1 VNIFESTGS
10 APGGARHATMTGLKN
25 EMSLPRP
32 ARVIPSV
39 RALSARALSTPEP
52 FVRLFTRRVQQEGAL
67 DLTQGDYKNADFKP
81 HPEVV
86 RAAQRITR
94 NTVHSYGPAVGR
106 MDVRSEV
113 AEFFNRDGL
122 FDYPDSEVRFLPDE
136 VLFTPG
142 TRSGLAF
149 VLEVLGADGSGV
161 VVPRPSWEYDW
172 FVERAGKKV
181 VELPTSAPDFLPD
194 PEELAWLLGQGGIS
208 SVILN
213 NPHNPTGRV
222 YPRALVEELVGVA
235 AKHRCYVLYDSV
247 YQRLD
252 YVGWFVN
259 PAFARPEWRD
269 WVVSL
274 SGLSK
279 MDMFGASTGTRACW
293 LVISDQIR
301 SDGVRA
307 REILANLSAW
317 LVATPSTLAQDWA
330 LAALQSPLAALRRPS
345 PYMRERRDF
354 MARAADELAPLGVE
368 RTDFGGTFYSPLA
381 FPGLVGEPFDR
392 LRNGIHEKAVVKD
405 SVDAFEFLLS
415 GGVGG
420 IPFAAFAGGGESAGR
435 YGTWQRLSYG
445 SKDVKERAVFVDRVR
460 TRIAK
465 QGRLGASAPA
475 AAASRPPAPQ
485 DAVWESV
492 CTADGYDA
500 LEGLDP
506 KEFAAVRRRFLD
518 APRGETLRLTGTK
531 HPDSTAHRAE
541 QLGRALR
548 TAPDGAPDRARLA
561 LTHLE
566 WNPLME
572 ARSEYEE
579 SLADLRGPCSE
590 VLLDMEGR
598 QVSPEWL
605 DLPEKV
611 VLALLRYGIV
621 PGEDRHLLFR
631 VPNPFIEQD
640 EEKVAKIL
648 ACVARANVLFLLAC
662 ERLGIVP
669 SQNAIYEITV
679 PQVNS
684 TTEIGAVVK
693 IGTLYLQ
700 AVEGLFGGS
709 PERRDAFL
717 VERVPE
723 ARRGELLARV
733 ARVRLVPLCENVGAL
748 ARLPDL
754 LEAFY
759 LALER
764 GLEVEG
770 LPTPAIFRT
779 AFDRPEATVR
789 VFVAMSDTAEQ
800 SGKLA
805 TDAACAL
812 AVSGREEAERRLA
825 THARRV
831 GEPPPS
837 VTFLIGA
844 GRAGFRGGLDPTH
857 PGVLRQFAR
866 ADGVT
871 LQGIRA
877 DAPEEAA
884 RLASAFRAEVAAR
897 ARDRGLPLPA
907 ADAESLSRLLEGGVK
922 AHTETLLRIAPL
934 LAPFGSLVPQT
945 RVRIRATGSVNY
957 GRSIP
962 TYPEE
967 WGGGKALPDNRDL
980 RDAWPEGVTLPRAI
994 IYNLACTTLGLPA
1007 VTSDLAVLDRRAA
1020 VLLDRHAPGYR
1031 EIVASELPCFV
1042 KESAA
1047 LVFGRKLAET
1057 TARRCQRAAAALWVD
1072 ARTREEL
1079 VAPTCLFAMEYLR
1092 YLAEDSESWDETKEH
1107 ESQTTREEELIR
1119 ETSSVA
1125 FAALCTERPG
1135 DRWPV
1140 LQTLVDAEDASRLL
1154 LAREL
1159 TLEEK
1164 REFVDL
1170 RIEGWLRTLS
1180 DALAPELRREWSRL
1194 RELGQD
1200 ELTLDAIQ
1208 RLVALEGLRGSRG
1221 A

>member
-1 VNIFESTGS
+1 LKTDTPSIGHACGGPS
-10 APGGARHATMTGLKN
+10 AG
-25 EMSLPRP
+25 
-32 ARVIPSV
+32 
-39 RALSARALSTPEP
+39 ALSARALSTPEP
-52 FVRLFTRRVQQEGAL
+52 FVRLFSRRVQQEGAL
-67 DLTQGDYKNADFKP
+67 DLTQGDYKNADFAP

-122 FDYPDSEVRFLPDE
+122 RDYPDSPVRFQPDE

-172 FVERAGKKV
+172 FVERAGKRV

-194 PEELAWLLGQGGIS
+194 PEELGRLLDRGGVS

-222 YPRALVEELVGVA
+222 YPRALVEDLVRVA
-235 AKHRCYVLYDSV
+235 VRRRAYVLYDSV

-259 PAFARPEWRD
+259 PAFAGPEWRD
-269 WVVSL
+269 WVVTL

-293 LVISDQIR
+293 MVISDQIR
-301 SDGVRA
+301 SNGVRA

-392 LRNGIHEKAVVKD
+392 LRNGIHERAVVED
-405 SVDAFEFLLS
+405 SVDAFELLLS

-420 IPFAAFAGGGESAGR
+420 IPFAAFAGGAEGARRR

-445 SKDVKERAVFVDRVR
+445 SKDVKELAVFMDRVR
-460 TRIAK
+460 SRIAK
-465 QGRLGASAPA
+465 QGRLGSSAPA
-475 AAASRPPAPQ
+475 PVAERPRAPHG
-485 DAVWESV
+485 AVWESA
-492 CTADGYDA
+492 CTASGYDA
-500 LEGLDP
+500 LDGLDP
-506 KEFAAVRRRFLD
+506 GAFRAARRRFLED
-518 APRGETLRLTGTK
+518 PRHESLRLTGTK

-541 QLGRALR
+541 QLERALSA
-548 TAPDGAPDRARLA
+548 APGGAPDRARLV

-566 WNPLME
+566 WNPLMD
-572 ARSEYEE
+572 ARLEYEE
-579 SLADLRGPCSE
+579 SIQDLLGPCSE
-590 VLLDMEGR
+590 VLLDLEGR
-598 QVSPEWL
+598 QISPEWL

-611 VLALLRYGIV
+611 VLALLRHGIV

-648 ACVARANVLFLLAC
+648 ASVARANVLFHLAG
-662 ERLGIVP
+662 ERVGFRP
-669 SQNAIYEITV
+669 SQNAIHELTV

-684 TTEIGAVVK
+684 TAEIGAVVK

-700 AVEGLFGGS
+700 AVAGLFDGP
-709 PERRDAFL
+709 PERVDAFL
-717 VERVPE
+717 AGRVPE
-723 ARRGELLARV
+723 PRRRELRARV

-748 ARLPDL
+748 AHLPDL

-764 GLEVEG
+764 GLGVED
-770 LPTPAIFRT
+770 LPTPGTFRT
-779 AFDRPEATVR
+779 SFDRPEAMVR

-805 TDAACAL
+805 TDAACTLAL
-812 AVSGREEAERRLA
+812 AGREAAERRLA
-825 THARRV
+825 GHARRL
-831 GEPPPS
+831 GEPVPS

-844 GRAGFRGGLDPTH
+844 GRAGFRGGFDAGH
-857 PGVLRQFAR
+857 PGVLAQFSR

-877 DAPEEAA
+877 DAPEEAV
-884 RLASAFRAEVAAR
+884 RLASALRAEVAAR
-897 ARDRGLPLPA
+897 AAAKDREPALSA
-907 ADAESLSRLLEGGVK
+907 ADGDSLTRLLESGVK
-922 AHTETLLRIAPL
+922 AHTETLLRTAPL

-945 RVRIRATGSVNY
+945 RVRIRATGSANY

-962 TYPEE
+962 VYPEE

-994 IYNLACTTLGLPA
+994 VYNLGCTTLGLPA

-1020 VLLDRHAPGYR
+1020 LLLERHAPGYR

-1042 KESAA
+1042 KEAAA

-1057 TARRCQRAAAALWVD
+1057 TARRCLRAAAALWVD
-1072 ARTREEL
+1072 ARPREEL

-1107 ESQTTREEELIR
+1107 ESRTTREEELIR

-1125 FAALCTERPG
+1125 FVALCAERPG
-1135 DRWPV
+1135 DRWPL
-1140 LQTLVDAEDASRLL
+1140 LQTLVDAEEASRLL

-1159 TLEEK
+1159 LLEEK

-1170 RIEGWLRTLS
+1170 RIEGWLRTLPDS
-1180 DALAPELRREWSRL
+1180 LSAELRREWSRL
-1194 RELGQD
+1194 RELKED
-1200 ELTLDAIQ
+1200 DLTLDAIQ
-1208 RLVALEGLRGSRG
+1208 RLVALEKLRGSRG

>member
-1 VNIFESTGS
+1 MKTK
-10 APGGARHATMTGLKN
+10 ATSPK
-25 EMSLPRP
+25 P
-32 ARVIPSV
+32 ARRTPSQGG
-39 RALSARALSTPEP
+39 LSARALSTPEP
-52 FVRLFTRRVQQEGAL
+52 FVRFFSRRVQQEGAL
-67 DLTQGDYKNADFKP
+67 DLTQGDYKNADFAP

-122 FDYPDSEVRFLPDE
+122 LDYPDSEVRFLPDE

-142 TRSGLAF
+142 TRAGLAI

-172 FVERAGKKV
+172 FVERAGKRV
-181 VELPTSAPDFLPD
+181 VDLPTSAPEFLPD
-194 PEELAWLLGQGGIS
+194 PEALDRLLRKGGIS

-222 YPRALVEELVGVA
+222 YPRALVEDLVRVA
-235 AKHRCYVLYDSV
+235 VKHRCYVLYDSV

-259 PAFARPEWRD
+259 PAFAHPEWRD

-279 MDMFGASTGTRACW
+279 MDMFGASTGARACW

-301 SDGVRA
+301 ANGVRA

-354 MARAADELAPLGVE
+354 MVRAADELRPLGVE

-405 SVDAFEFLLS
+405 SVDAFELLLS

-420 IPFAAFAGGGESAGR
+420 IPFVAFAGGREGAAR
-435 YGTWQRLSYG
+435 FGTWQRLSYG
-445 SKDVKERAVFVDRVR
+445 SKDVKELAVFMDRVR
-460 TRIAK
+460 ARITK
-465 QGRLGASAPA
+465 QGQLGSSAPA
-475 AAASRPPAPQ
+475 VAARARTPQ

-492 CTADGYDA
+492 CTAQGYDA
-500 LEGLDP
+500 LDGLEA
-506 KEFAAVRRRFLD
+506 KAFAAARKRFLED
-518 APRGETLRLTGTK
+518 PRHEALRLTGTK

-541 QLGRALR
+541 QLDRALR
-548 TAPDGAPDRARLA
+548 AAPEGSPDQARLA

-566 WNPLME
+566 WHPLME
-572 ARSEYEE
+572 ARLEYEE
-579 SLADLRGPCSE
+579 SIADLLGPCSE
-590 VLLDMEGR
+590 VLLDLEGR
-598 QVSPEWL
+598 QISPDWL
-605 DLPEKV
+605 DVPERV
-611 VLALLRYGIV
+611 VLALLRHGIV

-640 EEKVAKIL
+640 EEKVSKIL
-648 ACVARANVLFLLAC
+648 ASVARANVLFHLAC
-662 ERLGIVP
+662 ERVGIAP
-669 SQNAIYEITV
+669 KQNAIHEITV

-684 TTEIGAVVK
+684 TAEIGAVVK
-693 IGTLYLQ
+693 VGTLYLQ
-700 AVEGLFGGS
+700 AVAGLLDGP
-709 PERRDAFL
+709 PEHVDAFL
-717 VERVPE
+717 GKRVPK
-723 ARRGELLARV
+723 ARRAELLARV

-748 ARLPDL
+748 AHLPDL

-764 GLEVEG
+764 GVG
-770 LPTPAIFRT
+770 VADLPTPGIFRT
-779 AFDRPEATVR
+779 SFDRAEAVVR

-800 SGKLA
+800 SGKIA
-805 TDAACAL
+805 TDVAYTLAL
-812 AVSGREEAERRLA
+812 AGREEAERRLA
-825 THARRV
+825 AHARRLS
-831 GEPPPS
+831 EPAPS

-844 GRAGFRGGLDPTH
+844 GRAGFRGGFDPAH

-871 LQGIRA
+871 MQGIRA
-877 DAPEEAA
+877 DAPEAAA
-884 RLASAFRAEVAAR
+884 RLAAAFRAEVAAR
-897 ARDRGLPLPA
+897 AAAKDSGPALPA
-907 ADAESLSRLLEGGVK
+907 PDAEALRKLLEAGVK

-967 WGGGKALPDNRDL
+967 WGGGKRP
-980 RDAWPEGVTLPRAI
+980 PRQ
-994 IYNLACTTLGLPA
+994 P
-1007 VTSDLAVLDRRAA
+1007 R
-1020 VLLDRHAPGYR
+1020 P
-1031 EIVASELPCFV
+1031 
-1042 KESAA
+1042 
-1047 LVFGRKLAET
+1047 
-1057 TARRCQRAAAALWVD
+1057 ARR
-1072 ARTREEL
+1072 
-1079 VAPTCLFAMEYLR
+1079 
-1092 YLAEDSESWDETKEH
+1092 LAGGSH
-1107 ESQTTREEELIR
+1107 PP
-1119 ETSSVA
+1119 A
-1125 FAALCTERPG
+1125 G
-1135 DRWPV
+1135 DR
-1140 LQTLVDAEDASRLL
+1140 LQPRLHDPRP
-1154 LAREL
+1154 AR
-1159 TLEEK
+1159 
-1164 REFVDL
+1164 R
-1170 RIEGWLRTLS
+1170 
-1180 DALAPELRREWSRL
+1180 
-1194 RELGQD
+1194 
-1200 ELTLDAIQ
+1200 
-1208 RLVALEGLRGSRG
+1208 
-1221 A
+1221 

>member
-1 VNIFESTGS
+1 V
-10 APGGARHATMTGLKN
+10 
-25 EMSLPRP
+25 
-32 ARVIPSV
+32 
-39 RALSARALSTPEP
+39 LSARALSTPEP
-52 FVRLFTRRVQQEGAL
+52 YVRFFSRRVQQEGAL

-122 FDYPDSEVRFLPDE
+122 LDYPDSEVRFLPDE

-149 VLEVLGADGSGV
+149 VLEVLGEDGAGV

-172 FVERAGKKV
+172 FVERAGKHV
-181 VELPTSAPDFLPD
+181 IELPTASPDFLPD
-194 PEELAWLLGQGGIS
+194 PGDLARLLARGGAS
-208 SVILN
+208 ALILN

-222 YPRALVEELVGVA
+222 YPRALVEDIVRVA
-235 AKHRCYVLYDSV
+235 VEHEVFVLYDSV

-259 PAFARPEWRD
+259 PAFANPEWRD

-279 MDMFGASTGTRACW
+279 MDMFGASTGARACW
-293 LVISDQIR
+293 MVISDEIR
-301 SDGVRA
+301 SNGIKA

-330 LAALQSPLAALRRPS
+330 LAALQSPLAGLRRPS

-354 MARAADELAPLGVE
+354 MLHAADELAPLGVE

-392 LRNGIHEKAVVKD
+392 LRHGVHEKAVVKD
-405 SVDAFEFLLS
+405 SIDAFEFLLA

-420 IPFAAFAGGGESAGR
+420 IPFAAFGGTDAAR

-445 SKDVKERAVFVDRVR
+445 SKDVKELAVFIDRVR
-460 TRIAK
+460 ARLEK
-465 QGRLGASAPA
+465 QGRLGSSAPA
-475 AAASRPPAPQ
+475 AVAADARD
-485 DAVWESV
+485 DAVWASV
-492 CTADGYDA
+492 CTADRFDA
-500 LEGLDP
+500 LDGLDP
-506 KEFAAVRRRFLD
+506 KAFAAARKARTATASDDVR
-518 APRGETLRLTGTK
+518 RLTGTK
-531 HPDSTAHRAE
+531 HPDSTAHRSE
-541 QLGRALR
+541 QLARALR
-548 TAPDGAPDRARLA
+548 ATEGASDRARAA

-572 ARSEYEE
+572 ARDEFAE
-579 SLADLRGPCSE
+579 SIRDLLGPCNE
-590 VLLDMEGR
+590 VLLDLEGR
-598 QVSPEWL
+598 QISPDWL
-605 DLPEKV
+605 DVPEKV
-611 VLALLRYGIV
+611 VLALLRHGIV

-640 EEKVAKIL
+640 EEKVSKIL
-648 ACVARANVLFLLAC
+648 ASVARTNVLFHLAC
-662 ERLGIVP
+662 ETLGVEP
-669 SQNAIYEITV
+669 QQNAIHELTI

-684 TTEIGAVVK
+684 SAEIGAVVK
-693 IGTLYLQ
+693 IGSLYIK
-700 AVEGLFGGS
+700 AAAELFADSGDFS
-709 PERRDAFL
+709 DAFL
-717 VERVPE
+717 R
-723 ARRGELLARV
+723 ARV
-733 ARVRLVPLCENVGAL
+733 AESRREALLEKVTRVRLVPLCENVGAL

-764 GLEVEG
+764 GIGAEE
-770 LPTPAIFRT
+770 LPTPRTFRT
-779 AFDRPEATVR
+779 AFSRQEATVR

-800 SGKLA
+800 SGKIA
-805 TDAACAL
+805 TDAALAL
-812 AVSGREEAERRLA
+812 ALSSRSEAERRLA
-825 THARRV
+825 VHARRV
-831 GEPPPS
+831 DEPAPA
-837 VTFLIGA
+837 VTFLVGA
-844 GRAGFRGGLDPTH
+844 GRAGFRGGFDPAH
-857 PGVLRQFAR
+857 SGVLRQFAR
-866 ADGVT
+866 AEGVT
-871 LQGIRA
+871 VQGIRA
-877 DAPEEAA
+877 DAPAEAEKLAAAFRSEAA
-884 RLASAFRAEVAAR
+884 TRAR
-897 ARDRGLPLPA
+897 ARGSALPVTD
-907 ADAESLSRLLEGGVK
+907 ADSLTRLLEAGVR

-967 WGGGKALPDNRDL
+967 WGGGEALPDNREL

-994 IYNLACTTLGLPA
+994 VYNLASTTLGLPA

-1020 VLLDRHAPGYR
+1020 VLLDRNAPGYR
-1031 EIVASELPCFV
+1031 EIVSSELPCFV
-1042 KESAA
+1042 RESAA

-1057 TARRCQRAAAALWVD
+1057 AARRCQRAAAAVWVD

-1092 YLAEDSESWDETKEH
+1092 YLAEESESWDETKQH

-1125 FAALCTERPG
+1125 FAALCAERPG

-1140 LQTLVDAEDASRLL
+1140 LQTLVDAEDAPRLL

-1159 TLEEK
+1159 TIEEK

-1180 DALAPELRREWSRL
+1180 DTLAPELRREWARL
-1194 RELGQD
+1194 RELSHD

-1208 RLVALEGLRGSRG
+1208 RLIALEVLRGGRG

>member
-1 VNIFESTGS
+1 METN
-10 APGGARHATMTGLKN
+10 APPHILRAHAG
-25 EMSLPRP
+25 
-32 ARVIPSV
+32 RV
-39 RALSARALSTPEP
+39 LSARALSTPEP
-52 FVRLFTRRVQQEGAL
+52 YVRFFSRRVQQEGAL

-122 FDYPDSEVRFLPDE
+122 KDYPHSGVRFQPDE

-142 TRSGLAF
+142 TRAGLAF
-149 VLEVLGADGSGV
+149 VLEVLGEDGSGV
-161 VVPRPSWEYDW
+161 VVARPSWEYDW
-172 FVERAGKKV
+172 FIERAGKRV
-181 VELPTSAPDFLPD
+181 VEFFTSTPDFFPD
-194 PEELAWLLGQGGIS
+194 PEALDRLLKKGGVS
-208 SVILN
+208 SLILN

-222 YPRALVEELVGVA
+222 YPRALVEELVRVA
-235 AKHRCYVLYDSV
+235 VENRVYVLYDSV

-259 PAFARPEWRD
+259 PAFANPEWRD
-269 WVVSL
+269 WVVTL

-279 MDMFGASTGTRACW
+279 MDMFGASTGARACW
-293 LVISDQIR
+293 MVLSDEIR
-301 SDGVRA
+301 ANGVKA

-354 MARAADELAPLGVE
+354 MAQAADELAPLGVE

-392 LRNGIHEKAVVKD
+392 LRRGVHERAVVQD
-405 SVDAFEFLLS
+405 SEDAFEYLLA

-420 IPFAAFAGGGESAGR
+420 IPFVAFAGGAEGKSR

-445 SKDVKERAVFVDRVR
+445 SKDVKELAVFIDRVR
-460 TRIAK
+460 ARLQK
-465 QGRLGASAPA
+465 QGRLGSSVPA
-475 AAASRPPAPQ
+475 AVAARAPRPE

-492 CTADGYDA
+492 CTAERYEALDA
-500 LEGLDP
+500 LDP
-506 KEFAAVRRRFLD
+506 RAFAAARRRFLEN
-518 APRGETLRLTGTK
+518 PRHEALRLTGTK

-541 QLGRALR
+541 QLERALR
-548 TAPDGAPDRARLA
+548 AAEAAPDRTHAA

-566 WNPLME
+566 WDSLME
-572 ARSEYEE
+572 ARLEFEE
-579 SLADLRGPCSE
+579 SIRDLLGPCSE
-590 VLLDMEGR
+590 VLIDLEGR
-598 QVSPEWL
+598 QISPDWL
-605 DLPEKV
+605 DVPEKV
-611 VLALLRYGIV
+611 VLALLRHGIV

-640 EEKVAKIL
+640 EEKVSKIL
-648 ACVARANVLFLLAC
+648 ASAARTNVLFHLAC
-662 ERLGIVP
+662 EKVGTEPR
-669 SQNAIYEITV
+669 QNAICELTI

-684 TTEIGAVVK
+684 TAELGAVVK
-693 IGTLYLQ
+693 IGSLYLK
-700 AVEGLFGGS
+700 AAAGLFEASGEG
-709 PERRDAFL
+709 RDAFL
-717 VERVPE
+717 SSRVPE
-723 ARRGELLARV
+723 GRREALLERV
-733 ARVRLVPLCENVGAL
+733 KRVRLVPLCENVGAL
-748 ARLPDL
+748 AHLPDL

-764 GLEVEG
+764 GMG
-770 LPTPAIFRT
+770 ADDLPTPATFRT
-779 AFDRPEATVR
+779 VFGGSEATLR

-800 SGKLA
+800 SGKIA
-805 TDAACAL
+805 TDAALAL
-812 AVSGREEAERRLA
+812 ALAGRGEAERRLA
-825 THARRV
+825 AHARRL

-837 VTFLIGA
+837 VTFLVGA
-844 GRAGFRGGLDPTH
+844 GRAGFRGGFDPTH
-857 PGVLRQFAR
+857 PGVLKQFSR
-866 ADGVT
+866 AEGVT

-877 DAPEEAA
+877 DAPQEAE
-884 RLASAFRAEVAAR
+884 RLAALFRAEVAAR
-897 ARDRGLPLPA
+897 GGDRGPGMPSV
-907 ADAESLSRLLEGGVK
+907 DAESLTKLLEAGVK

-967 WGGGKALPDNRDL
+967 WGGGGSLPDNRDL

-994 IYNLACTTLGLPA
+994 VYNLAATTFGLPA
-1007 VTSDLAVLDRRAA
+1007 VTSDLVALDRRAA

-1042 KESAA
+1042 RESVA
-1047 LVFGRKLAET
+1047 LVFGRRLAET
-1057 TARRCQRAAAALWVD
+1057 AARRCQRAAAALWVD
-1072 ARTREEL
+1072 ARPREEL
-1079 VAPTCLFAMEYLR
+1079 VEPTCLFAMEYLR

-1107 ESQTTREEELIR
+1107 ESQTTREEELVR

-1125 FAALCTERPG
+1125 FVALCAERPG
-1135 DRWPV
+1135 DRWPL
-1140 LQTLVDAEDASRLL
+1140 LQTLVDAEDGPRLL
-1154 LAREL
+1154 LSREL

-1170 RIEGWLRTLS
+1170 RIEGWLRTL
-1180 DALAPELRREWSRL
+1180 AEPLGRELRREWSRL
-1194 RELGQD
+1194 REMSED

-1208 RLVALEGLRGSRG
+1208 RLIALEKLRGGRG

>member
-1 VNIFESTGS
+1 LKTK
-10 APGGARHATMTGLKN
+10 APSPKH
-25 EMSLPRP
+25 PR
-32 ARVIPSV
+32 RSPSV
-39 RALSARALSTPEP
+39 DGLSARALSTPEP
-52 FVRLFTRRVQQEGAL
+52 FVRFFARRVQQEGAL
-67 DLTQGDYKNADFKP
+67 DLTQGDYKNADFAP

-122 FDYPDSEVRFLPDE
+122 LDYPDSEVRFLPDE

-142 TRSGLAF
+142 TRAGLAF

-172 FVERAGKKV
+172 FVERAGKTV
-181 VELPTSAPDFLPD
+181 VDLPTSAPEFLPD
-194 PEELAWLLGQGGIS
+194 PEALDRLLKKGGIS

-222 YPRALVEELVGVA
+222 YPRALVEELVRVA
-235 AKHRCYVLYDSV
+235 VKHRCYVLYDSV

-259 PAFARPEWRD
+259 PAFAHPEWRD

-279 MDMFGASTGTRACW
+279 MDMFGASTGARACW

-301 SDGVRA
+301 ANGVRA

-354 MARAADELAPLGVE
+354 MVQAADELRPLGVE

-405 SVDAFEFLLS
+405 SVDAFELLLS

-420 IPFAAFAGGGESAGR
+420 IPFVAFAGGREGAAR
-435 YGTWQRLSYG
+435 FGTWQRLSYG
-445 SKDVKERAVFVDRVR
+445 SKDVKELAVFMDRVR
-460 TRIAK
+460 ARITK
-465 QGRLGASAPA
+465 QGQLGSSAP
-475 AAASRPPAPQ
+475 PPARTVQ
-485 DAVWESV
+485 DSVWESV
-492 CTADGYDA
+492 CTAQGYDA
-500 LEGLDP
+500 LDGLDARA
-506 KEFAAVRRRFLD
+506 FATARRRFLED
-518 APRGETLRLTGTK
+518 PRHEALRLTGTK

-541 QLGRALR
+541 QLERALR
-548 TAPDGAPDRARLA
+548 AAPEDAPDRARLA

-566 WNPLME
+566 WHPLME
-572 ARSEYEE
+572 ARLEYEE
-579 SLADLRGPCSE
+579 SIADLLGPCSE
-590 VLLDMEGR
+590 VLLDLEGR
-598 QVSPEWL
+598 QISPDWL
-605 DLPEKV
+605 DVPERV
-611 VLALLRYGIV
+611 VLALLRHGIV

-640 EEKVAKIL
+640 EEKVSKIL
-648 ACVARANVLFLLAC
+648 ASVARANVLFHLAC
-662 ERLGIVP
+662 ERVGVVP
-669 SQNAIYEITV
+669 KQNAIHEITV

-684 TTEIGAVVK
+684 TAEIGAVVK
-693 IGTLYLQ
+693 VGTLYLQ
-700 AVEGLFGGS
+700 AVAGLLDGP
-709 PERRDAFL
+709 PEQVDAFL
-717 VERVPE
+717 GKRVPK
-723 ARRGELLARV
+723 ARRAELLARI

-748 ARLPDL
+748 AHLPDL

-764 GLEVEG
+764 GVG
-770 LPTPAIFRT
+770 VSDLPTPGIFRT
-779 AFDRPEATVR
+779 SFDRPEATVR

-800 SGKLA
+800 SGKIA
-805 TDAACAL
+805 TDVAYTLAL
-812 AVSGREEAERRLA
+812 AGREEAERRLA
-825 THARRV
+825 AHARRLS
-831 GEPPPS
+831 EPAPS

-844 GRAGFRGGLDPTH
+844 GRAGFRGGFDPAH

-871 LQGIRA
+871 VQGIRA

-884 RLASAFRAEVAAR
+884 RLAAAFRAEVAAR
-897 ARDRGLPLPA
+897 AAARDSGPALPA
-907 ADAESLSRLLEGGVK
+907 PDSDALRKLLEAGVK
-922 AHTETLLRIAPL
+922 AHTETLLRTAPL

-967 WGGGKALPDNRDL
+967 WGGGKDLPDNRDL

-994 IYNLACTTLGLPA
+994 VYNLACTTLGLPA
-1007 VTSDLAVLDRRAA
+1007 VTSDLGVLDRRAA

-1031 EIVASELPCFV
+1031 EIVASELPKFV
-1042 KESAA
+1042 KEAA
-1047 LVFGRKLAET
+1047 GLVFGRKLAET
-1057 TARRCQRAAAALWVD
+1057 AARRCLRAAAALWVD

-1092 YLAEDSESWDETKEH
+1092 YMAEDSESWDETKEH

-1125 FAALCTERPG
+1125 FVALCSERPG
-1135 DRWPV
+1135 DRWPL

-1170 RIEGWLRTLS
+1170 RIEGWLRTIP
-1180 DALAPELRREWSRL
+1180 DTLAPELRREWSRL
-1194 RELGQD
+1194 RELPKD

-1208 RLVALEGLRGSRG
+1208 RLIALETLRGSRG

>member
-1 VNIFESTGS
+1 MTDTVAARSTRRPPS
-10 APGGARHATMTGLKN
+10 ARD
-25 EMSLPRP
+25 
-32 ARVIPSV
+32 
-39 RALSARALSTPEP
+39 LSARALATPEP

-122 FDYPDSEVRFLPDE
+122 LDYPDSEVRFQPDE

-149 VLEVLGADGSGV
+149 VLEVLGQDGSGV

-172 FVERAGKKV
+172 FVERAHKKV
-181 VELPTSAPDFLPD
+181 VDLPTSAPEFLPD
-194 PEELAWLLGQGGIS
+194 PQELDRLLGRGGIS

-222 YPRALVEELVGVA
+222 YPRDLVEAIVRTAV
-235 AKHRCYVLYDSV
+235 KHRCYVLYDSV

-259 PAFARPEWRD
+259 PAFADPEFRD

-279 MDMFGASTGTRACW
+279 MDMFGASTGARACW
-293 LVISDQIR
+293 LVLSDEIR
-301 SDGVRA
+301 SNGVRA
-307 REILANLSAW
+307 RDILANLSAW

-354 MARAADELAPLGVE
+354 MLRAADEVASLGVE

-392 LRNGIHEKAVVKD
+392 LRGGIHEKAVVKD
-405 SVDAFEFLLS
+405 SVDAFEFLLA

-420 IPFAAFAGGGESAGR
+420 IPFVAFAGGQQGAAG

-445 SKDVKERAVFVDRVR
+445 SKDVKELAVFMDRVR
-460 TRIAK
+460 ARITK
-465 QGRLGASAPA
+465 QHQLGSSAPA
-475 AAASRPPAPQ
+475 AATPPRTPL
-485 DAVWESV
+485 DSVWESV
-492 CTADGYDA
+492 CTAEGYEA
-500 LEGLDP
+500 LDGLDR
-506 KEFAAVRRRFLD
+506 KAFAAARQRFLRD
-518 APRGETLRLTGTK
+518 PRHEALRLTGTK
-531 HPDSTAHRAE
+531 HPDSTAHRRE
-541 QLGRALR
+541 QVARALAA
-548 TAPDGAPDRARLA
+548 APESGPDRARLA

-566 WNPLME
+566 WHPLME
-572 ARSEYEE
+572 ARLEYEE
-579 SLADLRGPCSE
+579 SIADLLGPCSE
-590 VLLDMEGR
+590 VLLDLEGR
-598 QVSPEWL
+598 QISPDWL
-605 DLPEKV
+605 DVPEKV
-611 VLALLRYGIV
+611 VLALMRQGIV

-640 EEKVAKIL
+640 EEKVSKIL
-648 ACVARANVLFLLAC
+648 ASVARANVLFHLAC
-662 ERLGIVP
+662 ETVGIEP
-669 SQNAIYEITV
+669 KQNAIHEITI

-684 TTEIGAVVK
+684 TAEIGAVVK
-693 IGTLYLQ
+693 VGTLYLQ
-700 AVEGLFGGS
+700 AVAGLLDGP
-709 PERRDAFL
+709 PEHADAFL
-717 VERVPE
+717 AARVPK
-723 ARRGELLARV
+723 ARRDEILEKT

-764 GLEVEG
+764 GVGKQDLADPSV
-770 LPTPAIFRT
+770 FRT
-779 AFDRPEATVR
+779 AFDRREAVVR

-800 SGKLA
+800 SGKIA
-805 TDAACAL
+805 TDTAL
-812 AVSGREEAERRLA
+812 ALALAGRDEAERRLA
-825 THARRV
+825 AHALRI
-831 GEPPPS
+831 GEPAPS

-844 GRAGFRGGLDPTH
+844 GRAGFRGGFDPAH

-871 LQGIRA
+871 MQGIRA
-877 DAPEEAA
+877 DSPEEAA
-884 RLASAFRAEVAAR
+884 RLAAAFRAEVGAR
-897 ARDRGLPLPA
+897 AETKDRGPA
-907 ADAESLSRLLEGGVK
+907 MTVSDADALARLLEAGVK

-962 TYPEE
+962 VYPEE

-994 IYNLACTTLGLPA
+994 VYNLACTTLGLPA
-1007 VTSDLAVLDRRAA
+1007 VTSDLSVLDRRAA

-1042 KESAA
+1042 KESAG

-1057 TARRCQRAAAALWVD
+1057 AARRCQRAAAALWVD
-1072 ARTREEL
+1072 ARPREEL
-1079 VAPTCLFAMEYLR
+1079 ALPTCLFAMEYLR

-1125 FAALCTERPG
+1125 FVALCAERPG
-1135 DRWPV
+1135 DRWPT
-1140 LQTLVDAEDASRLL
+1140 LQTLVDAEDAPRLL

-1170 RIEGWLRTLS
+1170 RIEGWLRTLP
-1180 DALAPELRREWSRL
+1180 DTLAPDLRREWSRL
-1194 RELGQD
+1194 RELSKD
-1200 ELTLDAIQ
+1200 DLTLDAIQ
-1208 RLVALEGLRGSRG
+1208 RLVALETLRGSRG